1 MEHAL
6 RELKEI
12 SEGLDKLNIRLRI
25 VIYIVIIN
33 FGIGLLY
40 MSYRLWGG

>member
-12 SEGLDKLNIRLRI
+12 SKSLDSLNIRLRI
-25 VIYIVIIN
+25 LIYIMIIN
-33 FGIGLLY
+33 LGIGLLY